1 MFDRNEPID
10 LSRAVEGN
18 DRDVRLKA
26 QQEQYKPGGVTWQL
40 THMQDEV
47 RELEQL
53 WEVLRK
59 RVDPFVD
66 NESPVPSL
74 DENKPEPASSSGVS
88 QELYAIRSRVRDL
101 SYQMSRLIGSI
112 DL

>member
-10 LSRAVEGN
+10 LSRAIEGEGEGFN
-18 DRDVRLKA
+18 AKT
-26 QQEQYKPGGVTWQL
+26 QPSEYKPGGVTWQL
-40 THMQDEV
+40 THMSDEV

-53 WEVLRK
+53 WEILRK
-59 RVDPFVD
+59 RVNPFVD